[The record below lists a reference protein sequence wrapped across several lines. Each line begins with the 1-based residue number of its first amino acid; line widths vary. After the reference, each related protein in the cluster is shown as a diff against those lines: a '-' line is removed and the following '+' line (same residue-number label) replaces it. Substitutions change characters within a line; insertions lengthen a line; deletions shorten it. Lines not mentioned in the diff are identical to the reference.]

1 VYGDGGRKRRGDE
14 VKREKDGEREVKKD
28 SVSGRTYCIKESANE
43 RETLKDGLAV
53 SERFHKK

>member
-28 SVSGRTYCIKESANE
+28 SVSGSDILYKGE
-43 RETLKDGLAV
+43 RK
-53 SERFHKK
+53 